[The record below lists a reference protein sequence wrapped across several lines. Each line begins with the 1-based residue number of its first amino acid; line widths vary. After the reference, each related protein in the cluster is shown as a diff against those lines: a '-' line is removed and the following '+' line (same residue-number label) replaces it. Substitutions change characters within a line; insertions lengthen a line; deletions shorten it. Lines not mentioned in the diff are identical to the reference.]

1 MYSNKLITKLEM
13 LNEEAIKK
21 VDIEQINRAIYY
33 AKKYHANQK
42 RDSGELFYS
51 HPLAVAEMVSDY
63 LFDTDAIIIA
73 ILHDI
78 VEDTDVTVEMVKE
91 WFGDNVAKG
100 VEGLTRVK
108 LYGKITSAEIIELL
122 WRQGDKK
129 TLLIKL
135 CDRLHNMQTIS
146 AKSPPQIKKIVE
158 ETFKTFLILAI
169 YLKIYTIEEKLSKLC
184 YPYLPTQI
192 SQSSDIVRFKE
203 VDSFQV
209 LSLAFQN
216 EKSPNHNQYLSES
229 KLLAIHN
236 FQNI

>member
-108 LYGKITSAEIIELL
+108 LYGKITSVEIIESL
-122 WRQGDKK
+122 WLQGDKK

-146 AKSPPQIKKIVE
+146 AKLQIKQERIIQ
-158 ETFKTFLILAI
+158 ETILEFWLFAQ
-169 YLKIYTIEEKLSKLC
+169 YLDIPILEKLM
-184 YPYLPTQI
+184 Y
-192 SQSSDIVRFKE
+192 QSCIKAKNIELKE
-203 VDSFQV
+203 PHFFLDNS
-209 LSLAFQN
+209 
-216 EKSPNHNQYLSES
+216 
-229 KLLAIHN
+229 
-236 FQNI
+236 